1 MDCSMPGFLSSTIS
15 QSLLKFMPIGLVMA
29 INVTQNS
36 SKNVEILKKYVGRV
50 LESLTKKNII
60 TRRLLMRQKYIHT
73 ES

>member
-1 MDCSMPGFLSSTIS
+1 MPGFRSSTIS
-15 QSLLKFMPIGLVMA
+15 QSLLKFISIGLVMA

-50 LESLTKKNII
+50 FESLTKKNII